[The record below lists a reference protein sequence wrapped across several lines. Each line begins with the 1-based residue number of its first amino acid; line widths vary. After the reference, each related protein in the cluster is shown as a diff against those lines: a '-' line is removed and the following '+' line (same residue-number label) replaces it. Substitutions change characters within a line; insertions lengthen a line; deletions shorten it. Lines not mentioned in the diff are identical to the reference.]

1 MYIKTIGLII
11 IIIGLIM
18 TLYTGFN
25 YVTREKVI
33 DIGSVQ
39 ITKEK
44 DHTTSWS
51 PFIGIGVMVIG
62 SVVFLYGKKK

>member
-1 MYIKTIGLII
+1 MNIKTIGLII

-51 PFIGIGVMVIG
+51 PFIGITVMVIG
-62 SVVFLYGKKK
+62 SVVFLYGKKE